1 MIKSINSQ
9 EKTKEV
15 VEEDEVEEEV
25 KVATNKILRE
35 VDTVKEVA
43 SKITMTINNQQM
55 NIKERE
61 MSMRKTNNNSLRS
74 NTTIAEVGVS
84 LKKKIQ
90 DKILITTIMMLNFL
104 KKKLNNIK
112 RNMMIIQKKMEITSI
127 KEKRTRTV
135 GEKEVEEITVEG
147 EERKNMFKSLETKVI
162 IKSTSL
168 KDLMIMKINA
178 QEAETTNVP
187 EVVVV
192 EEAEVVIETTIKA
205 IEKAQL
211 VEINKDKDIK
221 RIQNLKTHLHRT
233 ESSLSIKKIWL
244 QKQLSKSNLQIDL
257 QAWSTV
263 TDRTNDLLKI

>member
-1 MIKSINSQ
+1 
-9 EKTKEV
+9 
-15 VEEDEVEEEV
+15 VEEEA
-25 KVATNKILRE
+25 KVATNKNLRE

-84 LKKKIQ
+84 LKKKIL
-90 DKILITTIMMLNFL
+90 DKILITTIMMLSSL

-112 RNMMIIQKKMEITSI
+112 RNMMTIQKKMEITSI
-127 KEKRTRTV
+127 KEKRTKTV
-135 GEKEVEEITVEG
+135 VEKEVEEITVEG

-162 IKSTSL
+162 IKSTNL
-168 KDLMIMKINA
+168 KDLMIMIINV
-178 QEAETTNVP
+178 QEAEKINVP
-187 EVVVV
+187 EVVAV
-192 EEAEVVIETTIKA
+192 EEAEVVIETTIKT

-244 QKQLSKSNLQIDL
+244 QKQLLKSNLQIDL

>member
-1 MIKSINSQ
+1 M
-9 EKTKEV
+9 
-15 VEEDEVEEEV
+15 EEEA
-25 KVATNKILRE
+25 KVATNKNLRE

-84 LKKKIQ
+84 LKKKIL
-90 DKILITTIMMLNFL
+90 DKILITTIMMLSSL

-112 RNMMIIQKKMEITSI
+112 RNMMTIQKKMEITSI
-127 KEKRTRTV
+127 KEKRTKTV
-135 GEKEVEEITVEG
+135 AEKEVEEITVEG

-162 IKSTSL
+162 IKSTNL

-178 QEAETTNVP
+178 QEAEKINVP
-187 EVVVV
+187 EVVAV
-192 EEAEVVIETTIKA
+192 EEAEVVIETTIKT

-244 QKQLSKSNLQIDL
+244 QKQLLKSNLQIDL